1 MLFARFLR
9 LLWTGVLFPRV
20 ELVVAM
26 TEAGFLID
34 DDDRYAG
41 FRLIS
46 WWDQQSL
53 ADARIVVVGAGALGN
68 EVLKNLALLGV
79 GQVFVVD
86 SGLIE
91 PSNLGRSPLFRRR
104 DCGLP
109 KAEVAAEQMR
119 DLNPDVQV
127 VACVG
132 DVIGDVGLGVF
143 HAADVVIGCLDNR
156 EARLWVNRQCW
167 KTQTPW
173 IDGGIQ
179 EISGV
184 VKVFVPPDGACYEC
198 AMTDLDYQL
207 INLRYSCPLLRERD
221 FQAGRIPT
229 TPTIAAIVGGWQT
242 QEALKLI
249 HQMPA
254 NAGQAMVYNGEA
266 NRLYTTRFE
275 RREGCLSH
283 EVWDN
288 PIPVPVSAESHT
300 AADLFQAVDRCAAG
314 APTRRLLLERDLVLS
329 LECAQC
335 GLRIPMLRSRPRVDP
350 QLASCSQCGEWM
362 VPEMTHWVD
371 RDTPRATERLFA
383 LGIPNYDIVR
393 VVTADREMPVLLAA
407 DEMAVWPSVPGRAQ

>member
-1 MLFARFLR
+1 
-9 LLWTGVLFPRV
+9 
-20 ELVVAM
+20 M
-26 TEAGFLID
+26 TEPGFLID
-34 DDDRYAG
+34 NEDRYAG

-46 WWDQQSL
+46 WWNQQSL

-86 SGLIE
+86 SGVIE
-91 PSNLGRSPLFRRR
+91 ASNLGRSPLFRRR
-104 DCGLP
+104 HCGLP

-143 HAADVVIGCLDNR
+143 RAADVVIGCLDNR

-249 HQMPA
+249 HQMPV

-266 NRLYTTRFE
+266 NRFYTTRFE

-283 EVWDN
+283 EVWDE
-288 PIPVPVSAESHT
+288 PISVPVSAGSHT
-300 AADLFQAVDRCAAG
+300 GEALFQAVDRCVVG
-314 APTRRLLLERDLVLS
+314 ARASRLLLDRDLVLS

-335 GLRIPMLRSRPRVDP
+335 GVRIPMLRSRHRVDA
-350 QLASCSQCGEWM
+350 QSVKCSRCGEWM
-362 VPEMTHWVD
+362 MPEMTHCVD
-371 RDTPRATERLFA
+371 RDMPRASELLFA
-383 LGIPNYDIVR
+383 LGIPDYDIVR
-393 VVTADREMPVLLAA
+393 VVTADREISVLLAD
-407 DEMAVWPSVPGRAQ
+407 DEQAVWPSVPGQTQHE

>member
-1 MLFARFLR
+1 
-9 LLWTGVLFPRV
+9 
-20 ELVVAM
+20 M

-34 DDDRYAG
+34 DEDRYAG

-79 GQVFVVD
+79 GRVFVVD
-86 SGLIE
+86 SGVIE
-91 PSNLGRSPLFRRR
+91 ASNLGRSPLFRRR

-119 DLNPDVQV
+119 DLNPDVHV

-143 HAADVVIGCLDNR
+143 RAADVVISCLDNR

-167 KTQTPW
+167 KTKTPW

-221 FQAGRIPT
+221 FQAGRVST

-266 NRLYTTRFE
+266 NRFYTTRFE

-283 EVWDN
+283 EVWDD
-288 PIPVPVSAESHT
+288 PITVPVSARSHAAT
-300 AADLFQAVDRCAAG
+300 ALFQAVDRCSAG
-314 APTRRLLLERDLVLS
+314 TRATRLLLERDLVLS
-329 LECAQC
+329 LGCAQC
-335 GLRIPMLRSRPRVDP
+335 GLQVPMLRSRHRFDA
-350 QLASCSQCGEWM
+350 QSANCSKCGEGL

-371 RDTPRATERLFA
+371 RDTPRATECLFA
-383 LGIPNYDIVR
+383 LGIPSYDIVR
-393 VVTADREMPVLLAA
+393 VVTAECEIPVLLAD
-407 DEMAVWPSVPGRAQ
+407 DEVTVWPSVPGKA

>member
-1 MLFARFLR
+1 M
-9 LLWTGVLFPRV
+9 
-20 ELVVAM
+20 
-26 TEAGFLID
+26 
-34 DDDRYAG
+34 
-41 FRLIS
+41 FR
-46 WWDQQSL
+46 
-53 ADARIVVVGAGALGN
+53 
-68 EVLKNLALLGV
+68 
-79 GQVFVVD
+79 
-86 SGLIE
+86 
-91 PSNLGRSPLFRRR
+91 
-104 DCGLP
+104 
-109 KAEVAAEQMR
+109 
-119 DLNPDVQV
+119 
-127 VACVG
+127 
-132 DVIGDVGLGVF
+132 
-143 HAADVVIGCLDNR
+143 AADVVIGCLDNR
-156 EARLWVNRQCW
+156 EARLWINRQCW

-249 HQMPA
+249 HQMPV

-283 EVWDN
+283 EVWDE
-288 PIPVPVSAESHT
+288 PISVPVSAGSDTGES
-300 AADLFQAVDRCAAG
+300 LFKAVDRCAVG
-314 APTRRLLLERDLVLS
+314 AQARRLLLDRDLVLS

-335 GLRIPMLRSRPRVDP
+335 GVRIPMLRSRYRVAA
-350 QLASCSQCGEWM
+350 QSVNCSRCGEWM
-362 VPEMTHWVD
+362 IPEMTHWID
-371 RDTPRATERLFA
+371 RDMPRASELLFS

-393 VVTADREMPVLLAA
+393 VVTADREISVLLAD
-407 DEMAVWPSVPGRAQ
+407 DEQAVWPSVTG